1 MVLLK
6 EEGKMERS
14 ITNRIIELL
23 SEHDMTQKELAKAA
37 GLTESAVSHYVKGD
51 RVPRGANLIKIA
63 RALGTTTDY
72 LLNQDDNKSLGS
84 DMKIVKTLIARN
96 ASKMTKEEKME
107 LMGILLGND

>member
-1 MVLLK
+1 
-6 EEGKMERS
+6 MERS

-72 LLNQDDNKSLGS
+72 LLNQDENKSMES
-84 DMKIVKTLIARN
+84 DMKVARN

>member
-1 MVLLK
+1 
-6 EEGKMERS
+6 MERN
-14 ITNRIIELL
+14 ITNRIVELL
-23 SEHDMTQKELAKAA
+23 SEHGMTQKELANAA

-72 LLNQDDNKSLGS
+72 LLNQDDNKSLEN

-96 ASKMTKEEKME
+96 AATMTKEEKME

>member
-1 MVLLK
+1 
-6 EEGKMERS
+6 MERE

-23 SEHDMTQKELAKAA
+23 SEHKMTQKELAQVA
-37 GLTESAVSHYVKGD
+37 GLTESAISHYVKGD

-72 LLNQDDNKSLGS
+72 LLNQEESDGLNG

-107 LMGILLGND
+107 LMGILLGDD